1 MDALSTLKAG
11 LTRPGLLISDRQIV
25 DMATTDFRGWY
36 TGNAVGL
43 ARPRSVSEVQDV
55 VRACRNAGCAIVAQ
69 GGNTSMC
76 GGAVPAEAG
85 GPSLILSTSALD
97 KIRNVSASS
106 WSLVAEAGCSIKSVQ
121 DAARSAGQ
129 HFGLD
134 FGARDSATI
143 GGAISTNAG
152 GMNVVRYGN
161 CRDQVLG
168 LEVVLP
174 DGTLWNGL
182 RSLRKDNSGFD
193 IKQLFI
199 GGEGTL
205 GIVTAASL
213 KLHPAETESR
223 SALLAVQS
231 LQSASDLADLA
242 MQLADGRLSAI
253 ELLPRI
259 GIERVC
265 QQILSSVPPI
275 RLDREWYVLARLA
288 AQDDPS
294 EKLEAVISR
303 ALERDWVSDA
313 IIAQSSSQEGKL
325 WLVRDSFSEL
335 HRYLGV
341 SFRFDYSVPLGVIP
355 KLYSE
360 LCKAIRKVETHFL
373 PFAFGHLG
381 DGNLHFSAC
390 QPEAQDGAVFEAKR
404 RQIEDEANRV
414 VWNLD
419 GSVSAEHGIGQLHR
433 GELVHQKGAVEIN
446 VLRKIKDALDPSS
459 LFNPRKTLPT

>member
-1 MDALSTLKAG
+1 MDALNTLKAT
-11 LTRPGLLISDRQIV
+11 LTRPGLLISDPQIV

-36 TGNAVGL
+36 KGNAVGL

-55 VRACRNAGCAIVAQ
+55 VRACRTAGCAIVAQ

-76 GGAVPAEAG
+76 GGAVPAAG
-85 GPSLILSTSALD
+85 GPSLILSTLGLD
-97 KIRNVSASS
+97 KIRSVSASS
-106 WSLVAEAGCSIKSVQ
+106 WSLVAEAGCSIKGVQ
-121 DAARSAGQ
+121 DAARSVGQ

-168 LEVVLP
+168 LEVVLA

-205 GIVTAASL
+205 GIIAAASL

-231 LQSASDLADLA
+231 LQSATDLADLA
-242 MQLADGRLSAI
+242 MELADGRLSAI
-253 ELLPRI
+253 ELLPRM
-259 GIERVC
+259 GVERVC
-265 QQILSSVPPI
+265 QQILGSVPPI
-275 RLDREWYVLARLA
+275 RLYREWYVLVRMAG
-288 AQDDPS
+288 QDDPS
-294 EKLEAVISR
+294 EKLEAIISR

-313 IIAQSSSQEGKL
+313 IIAQSSSQEAKL
-325 WLVRDSFSEL
+325 WLIRDSFSEL

-341 SFRFDYSVPLGVIP
+341 SFRFDYSVPLGRIP
-355 KLYSE
+355 KLYPE
-360 LCKAIRKVETHFL
+360 LCEAIRKVEPHFL

-390 QPEAQDGAVFEAKR
+390 QPDAQDGAAFEAKR
-404 RQIEDEANRV
+404 RLVEDEANRV
-414 VWNLD
+414 VWSLG

-433 GELVHQKGAVEIN
+433 DELVQQKGDVEVN
-446 VLRKIKDALDPSS
+446 VLRRIKNTLNPSS
-459 LFNPRKTLPT
+459 LLNPHKTLPA